1 MSVEELCFEQVGR
14 MEGLYEEG
22 ERSCCHLVEVV
33 QAHVALVELT
43 STCST
48 PVQYGTRYHEHANPI
63 LPTAGALVEFLIGI
77 TAYFS
82 TILGFV
88 NSLKGVPREN

>member
-1 MSVEELCFEQVGR
+1 

-48 PVQYGTRYHEHANPI
+48 PVQYA
-63 LPTAGALVEFLIGI
+63 
-77 TAYFS
+77 
-82 TILGFV
+82 
-88 NSLKGVPREN
+88 VP